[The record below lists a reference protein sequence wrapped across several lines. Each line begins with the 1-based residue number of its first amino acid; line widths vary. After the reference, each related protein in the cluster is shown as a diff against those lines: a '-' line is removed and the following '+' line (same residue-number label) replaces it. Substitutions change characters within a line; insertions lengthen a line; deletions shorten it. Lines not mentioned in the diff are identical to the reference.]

1 MAKILGIREVVGT
14 GLSRDVQGYTT
25 ASPLEG
31 DYALVPMGQGQLPIY
46 DLNQPGRVK
55 EIKDVLYHLA
65 KAKSDSLQN
74 DSDELQTEESWK
86 YMRRS
91 GEHADAWDGPTAD
104 AYVLAV
110 SRYRDLAGYILEPPP
125 FSQLLVEFQG
135 GKTGVIGGPQPT
147 IPGLEMLAQASRK
160 LLGGS
165 PQLSQYVQW
174 RGGDL
179 SSLLDLPPDA
189 KVFPALKA
197 GPIYD
202 TRGWTLA
209 WREGPVAKSQP
220 QLVDELDLV
229 EESLAANWRMAQ
241 VEPDEKGRQ
250 DRFNSIASNRSTR
263 DQIVRQLNKGA
274 PPRDCGDINF
284 KWSWEQNKCVSR
296 CPEGM
301 EVVPGQDGCAVVLP
315 ELDIT
320 LKKPLSAGAKV
331 AVVGGVAVGAYFL
344 VDFLRK
350 KKVF

>member
-14 GLSRDVQGYTT
+14 GLSRSVQGYTT
-25 ASPLEG
+25 SAPQEG
-31 DYALVPMGQGQLPIY
+31 QYALVPMGDEAQRVY

-55 EIKDVLYHLA
+55 EIKDVLYHLS
-65 KAKSDSLQN
+65 KLKSDSLQTPAE
-74 DSDELQTEESWK
+74 ELQTEDTWK
-86 YMRRS
+86 HMRRS
-91 GEHADAWDGPTAD
+91 GQHADAWDGATAD
-104 AYVLAV
+104 AFVLAIG
-110 SRYRDLAGYILEPPP
+110 RYKDLAGYLLSPPP
-125 FSQLLVEFQG
+125 MSQLLIEFQG

-147 IPGLEMLAQASRK
+147 IAGMEMLAQAARQ
-160 LLGGS
+160 LLGGA

-189 KVFPALKA
+189 KVFPVLKA

-202 TRGWTLA
+202 ARGWTLA
-209 WREGPVAKSQP
+209 WRDGPVAQANP

-229 EESLAANWRMAQ
+229 EDSIQANWRMAQ
-241 VEPDEKGRQ
+241 DEPDEKGREE
-250 DRFNSIASNRSTR
+250 RASSLISNRATR
-263 DQIVRQLNKGA
+263 DQIVREMNKGA
-274 PPRDCGDINF
+274 PPRDCNNINL
-284 KWSWEQNKCVSR
+284 KWSWEQNKCIPR

-315 ELDIT
+315 ELDISMR
-320 LKKPLSAGAKV
+320 KPLTAGQKV